1 MDTSRRLQRP
11 HFLQEDGTEAEEVHV
26 PDFGHMLGIDDSSED
41 HFAIAAGMRS
51 NWKKRLYL
59 LMEEPNSSREA
70 FIIHVC
76 VTGAIIFR

>member
-1 MDTSRRLQRP
+1 
-11 HFLQEDGTEAEEVHV
+11 
-26 PDFGHMLGIDDSSED
+26 MLGIDDSSED